1 MHTDVVT
8 GRGTCILLSVLAGS
22 LFLWLFWP
30 SFNAALAEDSARYR
44 AVVNTY
50 LSLAGSV
57 VATYFTSSLVN
68 KGRKLDMVCF
78 DRKFVY
84 FTSYNASQCYL
95 QYMYFNNLY
104 AACIHV

>member
-84 FTSYNASQCYL
+84 FTL
-95 QYMYFNNLY
+95 
-104 AACIHV
+104 